1 MSQNPPQAKRLS
13 GEITNPQLYIEAR
26 RRWPGH
32 PVSQEVLADAA
43 KLMGKPFY
51 IPATIENCRELYK
64 EMSSETRARERDEA
78 TRRDLAAME
87 RNFGPLETAS
97 GKGA

>member
-1 MSQNPPQAKRLS
+1 MSQNLPPKRLS
-13 GEITNPQLYIEAR
+13 GEITNPALYVEVR

-32 PVSQEVLADAA
+32 PVSQEMLADAA
-43 KLMGKPFY
+43 KVSDQPFY
-51 IPATIENCRELYK
+51 IAATHENCRALYA
-64 EMSSETRARERDEA
+64 EMSSETRAREREEA

-87 RNFGPLETAS
+87 RNFGEMETAA

>member
-1 MSQNPPQAKRLS
+1 MSQNLPPKRLS
-13 GEITNPQLYIEAR
+13 GEITNPALYVEVR

-32 PVSQEVLADAA
+32 PVSQEMLADAA
-43 KLMGKPFY
+43 KMSDQPFY
-51 IPATIENCRELYK
+51 IPATHENCRALYG
-64 EMSSETRARERDEA
+64 EMSSETRAREREEA

-87 RNFGPLETAS
+87 RNFGEMETAA